1 METKQISKHLDRLLL
16 DPNNYRF
23 IDSKDYKPIPE
34 NQAGDS
40 RIQQRTLN
48 LIMGKNQ
55 ESIQDLISSFT
66 TNGFLDI
73 DQIQVKAIEGD
84 KYLVLEGN
92 RRVATLKHLWD
103 EFKKGNDVGCLKESD
118 FKSIRLI
125 EIIGEDPVQ
134 HLIGMGLHHI
144 SGKKRWNPVNEAQL
158 ISDLIEKYGKS
169 EDEICNALGI
179 STWKLRRSL
188 RALGLIKQYKSSDY
202 GDQFL
207 ANKYTIFETIIS
219 SQPMR
224 NWIDWDNSEYKAKNS
239 VNLERLFEWVS
250 ITEEVDQDEDD
261 REIIT
266 TREPIITQYR
276 QIKEIAE
283 FIDNPVAVKKMEESR
298 SIMEG
303 YTYSSTIGEKRLK
316 NALENIKGEIQV
328 AFNFSEFLDK
338 EGYES
343 IDNLKFKLDS
353 LIPKNSLAV
362 STGYRSTNLYFPT
375 IKNHFHHLIIQ
386 QYKKL
391 NKLEVKKLSKVNIF
405 VGGNNMGK
413 TSILES
419 FYLASQL
426 NNINAFL
433 ELEKFRS
440 RLNHIN
446 PQWLANSISQEKPIE
461 LKGIFNTTAFEVHI
475 RNQPSESSDFD
486 KTGYITTIITES
498 KVDESSF
505 SSELHLFETKDAER
519 RFSTSMMICP
529 ANFTS
534 PYRYNNDLL
543 KKAHSFAVSEKYF
556 DEILSFIQFYLDKN
570 IETIDLIEE
579 ANKQSRF
586 MVTSSTLTKAID
598 ITKYGEGLQRVFE
611 IALLMVYSTNGII
624 CIDEIDS
631 AIHKS
636 LLIKFTEFVQRLADK
651 FNVQVFLTTHS
662 KECIDAF
669 VKNDYP
675 DDELMAF
682 AIESDESG
690 KIACNSLSGNQLKAL
705 VETMD
710 IDIR

>member
-23 IDSKDYKPIPE
+23 IDSKDYKPVPE
-34 NQAGDS
+34 SQAGDS

-55 ESIQDLISSFT
+55 ESIKDLISSFT

-73 DQIQVKAIEGD
+73 DQIQVKAIEGE

-92 RRVATLKHLWD
+92 RRVATLKYLWD
-103 EFKKGNDVGCLKESD
+103 EFKKGNDVGLLKDSD

-125 EIIGEDPVQ
+125 EIIDEDPVQ

-144 SGKKRWNPVNEAQL
+144 SGKKRWSAVNEAQL

-169 EDEICNALGI
+169 ENEICDALGI
-179 STWKLRRSL
+179 STWKLRKSL
-188 RALGLIKQYKSSDY
+188 RALGLIKQYRSSDY

-207 ANKYTIFETIIS
+207 ANKYTIFETIVGS
-219 SQPMR
+219 PNMK
-224 NWIDWDNSEYKAKNS
+224 NWIGWDDSEYIANNKA
-239 VNLERLFEWVS
+239 NLERLFEWIS
-250 ITEEVDQDEDD
+250 STEEVDQDEDGL
-261 REIIT
+261 ETAIV
-266 TREPIITQYR
+266 REPIITQYR

-283 FIDNPVAVKKMEESR
+283 FINNPVAVKKMEDSR
-298 SIMEG
+298 SITEG
-303 YTYSSTIGEKRLK
+303 YTNSEAIGEKRLK
-316 NALENIKGEIQV
+316 NALENIKSETQV
-328 AFNFSEFLDK
+328 AFNFSEFLRK
-338 EGYES
+338 EDYDY
-343 IDNLKFKLDS
+343 IDTLKSKLDT
-353 LIPKNSLAV
+353 LVPRNALDV
-362 STGYRSTNLYFPT
+362 STGYKSANLYFPT
-375 IKNHFHHLIIQ
+375 IKNHFSCLTTQ
-386 QYKKL
+386 QYRKL
-391 NKLEVKKLSKVNIF
+391 NKLEIKSLSKVNIF

-426 NNINAFL
+426 NNVNAFL

-446 PQWLANSISQEKPIE
+446 PQWLDDSLSQDKPIE
-461 LKGIFNTTAFEVHI
+461 LKGVFNMTSFDVHI
-475 RNQPSESSDFD
+475 QNQPSESSDFD
-486 KTGYITTIITES
+486 KTGYITTITTDS
-498 KVDESSF
+498 KVDRHSF
-505 SSELHLFETKDAER
+505 NSELHLFETKDADR
-519 RFSTSMMICP
+519 RFSTSMMLCP

-534 PYRYNNDLL
+534 PYRYNNELL
-543 KKAHSFAVSEKYF
+543 KKSHSFAVSEKYF
-556 DEILSFIQFYLDKN
+556 DEILLFIQSYLDQS
-570 IETIDLIEE
+570 IEKIDLVEE

-586 MVTSSTLTKAID
+586 MVTSSTLTRAID

-631 AIHKS
+631 AIHKN

-669 VKNDYP
+669 VKNDYN

-682 AIESDESG
+682 ALEADENG